1 MNKSIYIT
9 FFFILIFSSC
19 SEDLENFPSFDI
31 SILIKGEG
39 EVVQETILNVSH
51 SNHEEIRLNAK
62 PSENWNFIKWEGD
75 LNTTSNP
82 IIISID
88 QPKNITAKF
97 SRYFDYNKPSYY
109 FKNSDLWLDL
119 NKISGTN
126 QRNNTG
132 SAIADFNNDG
142 YNDIFLAESGNSSDL
157 DPVQILLNDGENN
170 FYKSNLINNNTGTDA
185 TRKSIVGD
193 FNLDGMPD
201 IFMADHGHE
210 IPGVVYDFAHPS
222 LLLSNQDSTYDFSTL
237 SDLPRDF
244 YHSAASGDFDNDGD
258 LDIFCDTKLFLINDG
273 NGNFSPNT
281 SLFQEKSNGIYTVEF
296 YDFNKDGFLDLIC
309 GGHSMSKSWGDITSS
324 KIYYGNG
331 IDYTENRSITLP
343 NLPEWEVTVD
353 YAISDLNKDGI
364 EEILLVRTGGY
375 VDENEELINFYN
387 GWRIQVLEKI
397 SDDEYIDNTSNYM
410 NNYYGDS
417 QWIVRL
423 RVQDLDGDGIIEI
436 FENDR
441 SNHQTNK
448 PRVWRQNPNNF
459 YERIN

>member
-1 MNKSIYIT
+1 MNKSIYIIIS
-9 FFFILIFSSC
+9 FILIFFSC
-19 SEDLENFPSFDI
+19 SEELENFPTFNI
-31 SILIKGEG
+31 SIFIEGEG
-39 EVVQETILNVSH
+39 EVLQETILNVSP
-51 SNHEEIRLNAK
+51 SNHEEIRLNAE
-62 PSENWNFIKWEGD
+62 PLENWNFIKWEGD
-75 LNTTSNP
+75 LETTKNP

-88 QPKNITAKF
+88 QPKNIIAKF
-97 SRYFDYNKPSYY
+97 LRYFDYNKPSYY

-142 YNDIFLAESGNSSDL
+142 YNDIFLAESDNSSNL
-157 DPVQILLNDGENN
+157 DPVQILLNDGKNN

-201 IFMADHGHE
+201 VFMADHGHE
-210 IPGVVYDFAHPS
+210 IPGEVYDFGHPS
-222 LLLSNQDSTYDFSTL
+222 LLLSNQDSTYNFSTL
-237 SDLPRDF
+237 KDLPRDF
-244 YHSAASGDFDNDGD
+244 YHGAASGDFDNDGD

-273 NGNFSPNT
+273 NGIFSPNT
-281 SLFQEKSNGIYTVEF
+281 SLFQEESNGIYTVEF

-309 GGHSMSKSWGDITSS
+309 GGHSMSKSWGDISSS

-331 IDYTENRSITLP
+331 IDYTENRSVTLP
-343 NLPEWEVTVD
+343 NLPKWEVTVD
-353 YAISDLNKDGI
+353 YAIADLNGDGN

-375 VDENEELINFYN
+375 IDENNEMINFYN

-397 SDDEYIDNTSNYM
+397 SDEEYIDNTSKYM
-410 NNYYGDS
+410 NNYYGES

-423 RVQDLDGDGIIEI
+423 RVQDIDRDGKIEI

-448 PRVWRQNPNNF
+448 PRVWRQNPDNF